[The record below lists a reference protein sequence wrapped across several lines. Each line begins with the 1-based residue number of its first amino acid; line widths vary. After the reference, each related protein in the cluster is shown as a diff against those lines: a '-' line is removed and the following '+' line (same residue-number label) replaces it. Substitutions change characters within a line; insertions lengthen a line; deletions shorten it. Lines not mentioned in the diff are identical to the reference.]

1 MSGFDKDL
9 DKGDQEEEVVTPD
22 LPFDDDWDWK
32 PGDRDITVRGPG
44 QSVPKARAFT
54 KYDPPGM
61 CCQFVWNC
69 IAAPR
74 RFGLADANAAWAR
87 AKSRRTDQN
96 PPAGAPVYWAGGKHG
111 HIAISVGGGVVRS
124 TDWPEKGRVG
134 DVKIA
139 TMTSSWGITYRGW
152 SADWAG
158 VPIPGLG
165 STPAARVKLGRIDD
179 EAIRPGKRNDAVRRF
194 NAALWSSMPADYRAA
209 TPEGVEERGVRPLRA
224 GEPGGLLR
232 QVRPAQQEGPEALAA
247 TDQAGV
253 AGTSPHPPA
262 RRRPGLT
269 PDRPPAGAGS
279 ARLHPSAPAAEEA
292 DDHDDRHGRR
302 DDGRDALDAQLSV
315 VGVGRRVELEAQALR
330 LSLGDDLGLRAV
342 GELVDRALEAGA
354 RGLDVLLETCGVTH
368 AGLSFRGS
376 VATLSGVIPAA
387 AQAAMPRSRRSLA
400 TCPVALTL

>member
-9 DKGDQEEEVVTPD
+9 DKGDQEEEVVAPD

-32 PGDRDITVRGPG
+32 PGDRDITVRGPA

-96 PPAGAPVYWAGGKHG
+96 PPAGVPVYWAGGKHG

-165 STPAARVKLGRIDD
+165 STPGPAKLGRIDD
-179 EAIRPGKRNDAVRRF
+179 ESIRPGKRNDAVRRF

-209 TPEGVEERGVRPLRA
+209 HAKEWKSEASDLFGPVS
-224 GEPGGLLR
+224 
-232 QVRPAQQEGPEALAA
+232 QEVCY
-247 TDQAGV
+247 DKY
-253 AGTSPHPPA
+253 
-262 RRRPGLT
+262 
-269 PDRPPAGAGS
+269 
-279 ARLHPSAPAAEEA
+279 
-292 DDHDDRHGRR
+292 
-302 DDGRDALDAQLSV
+302 
-315 VGVGRRVELEAQALR
+315 
-330 LSLGDDLGLRAV
+330 
-342 GELVDRALEAGA
+342 
-354 RGLDVLLETCGVTH
+354 VLLNKKDPKRWPLPTKPVWPG
-368 AGLSFRGS
+368 
-376 VATLSGVIPAA
+376 PALIRLLGGA
-387 AQAAMPRSRRSLA
+387 PD
-400 TCPVALTL
+400 

>member
-32 PGDRDITVRGPG
+32 PGDRDLTVRGPG

-87 AKSRRTDQN
+87 AKSRRTDQS

-158 VPIPGLG
+158 VPIPGLAAEPQPE
-165 STPAARVKLGRIDD
+165 PAGPHRRRGDPAGQAQRRRAPLQRGALVLDAGR
-179 EAIRPGKRNDAVRRF
+179 
-194 NAALWSSMPADYRAA
+194 LS
-209 TPEGVEERGVRPLRA
+209 RG
-224 GEPGGLLR
+224 
-232 QVRPAQQEGPEALAA
+232 
-247 TDQAGV
+247 
-253 AGTSPHPPA
+253 HA
-262 RRRPGLT
+262 RRSGRARRPT
-269 PDRPPAGAGS
+269 SS
-279 ARLHPSAPAAEEA
+279 AR
-292 DDHDDRHGRR
+292 
-302 DDGRDALDAQLSV
+302 
-315 VGVGRRVELEAQALR
+315 
-330 LSLGDDLGLRAV
+330 
-342 GELVDRALEAGA
+342 
-354 RGLDVLLETCGVTH
+354 
-368 AGLSFRGS
+368 
-376 VATLSGVIPAA
+376 
-387 AQAAMPRSRRSLA
+387 
-400 TCPVALTL
+400 

>member
-32 PGDRDITVRGPG
+32 PGDRDLTVRGPG

-87 AKSRRTDQN
+87 AKSRRTDQS

-158 VPIPGLG
+158 VPIPGLQPSPSPASWAA
-165 STPAARVKLGRIDD
+165 STTRRSGR
-179 EAIRPGKRNDAVRRF
+179 ASATTPCGRF

-209 TPEGVEERGVRPLRA
+209 HQKEWKSEASDLFGPVSQEVCYDKYVLLNTKDPKRWPLPTKPVW
-224 GEPGGLLR
+224 PGPALIRLLGG
-232 QVRPAQQEGPEALAA
+232 A
-247 TDQAGV
+247 
-253 AGTSPHPPA
+253 
-262 RRRPGLT
+262 PGLT
-269 PDRPPAGAGS
+269 PNVP
-279 ARLHPSAPAAEEA
+279 
-292 DDHDDRHGRR
+292 
-302 DDGRDALDAQLSV
+302 
-315 VGVGRRVELEAQALR
+315 
-330 LSLGDDLGLRAV
+330 
-342 GELVDRALEAGA
+342 
-354 RGLDVLLETCGVTH
+354 
-368 AGLSFRGS
+368 
-376 VATLSGVIPAA
+376 
-387 AQAAMPRSRRSLA
+387 
-400 TCPVALTL
+400 